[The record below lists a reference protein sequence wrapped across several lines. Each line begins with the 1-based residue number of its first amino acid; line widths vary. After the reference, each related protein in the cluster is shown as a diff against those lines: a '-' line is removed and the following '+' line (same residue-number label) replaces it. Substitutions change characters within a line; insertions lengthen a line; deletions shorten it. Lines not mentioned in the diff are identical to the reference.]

1 MIRKVYQVTSSLT
14 NPWCFPH
21 CNQCS
26 HNTTFLSSFVK
37 WKINHFMFKIHLLQW
52 VIQMWMISTKMMQKK
67 VNFFFASVASFF
79 SPVGPWQ
86 GFSLLLPHHLVI
98 YGLGRTGLPYI
109 DLFYELGKLIL
120 GKAKLCYLVF
130 GCQNWSDILWEKIV
144 LVIEKFF
151 WDH

>member
-52 VIQMWMISTKMMQKK
+52 VIQMWMISTKMMHFMQKK
-67 VNFFFASVASFF
+67 LKKIFASVTSFF
-79 SPVGPWQ
+79 SSVGPWQ
-86 GFSLLLPHHLVI
+86 GFSLLLPHHPHPRSDL
-98 YGLGRTGLPYI
+98 GLGRTELPYI
-109 DLFYELGKLIL
+109 DLFYDLGKLIL

-130 GCQNWSDILWEKIV
+130 CCQNCSDLPYFLI
-144 LVIEKFF
+144 
-151 WDH
+151 

>member
-1 MIRKVYQVTSSLT
+1 MIWKVYQVPSLT

-21 CNQCS
+21 CNQCT

-37 WKINHFMFKIHLLQW
+37 WKISHFIFKIHLLQW
-52 VIQMWMISTKMMQKK
+52 VIQMWMISTKMMHLMQKK
-67 VNFFFASVASFF
+67 VKKIFFCISCFIF

-86 GFSLLLPHHLVI
+86 VFSHHLVI

-109 DLFYELGKLIL
+109 DLFYDLGKLIL

-130 GCQNWSDILWEKIV
+130 CCQNCSGLLWKKNCSSDGEI
-144 LVIEKFF
+144 F